1 MLTSGEMESYFT
13 NLDFPEVRFPFSA
26 TFWGEVAI
34 IWPAQMFY
42 QPEGHPAKVSPFLVK
57 HQAPVALHQIDVES
71 NEHLKKPRQKKIKLE
86 KTHYLIAWSQL
97 TRATCFSTFISN
109 W

>member
-13 NLDFPEVRFPFSA
+13 NLDFPEVSFPFSA
-26 TFWGEVAI
+26 TFWGEVAT
-34 IWPAQMFY
+34 IWPAHMFY
-42 QPEGHPAKVSPFLVK
+42 QPEGHPAKASPFLVK

-71 NEHLKKPRQKKIKLE
+71 NEHLKNPWKKKQTWKDSLLDRME
-86 KTHYLIAWSQL
+86 S